1 MTQKLTLHKQERLK
15 SKKLIDRLFNG
26 GQSLFQHPC
35 KLVYLKDPHLDYE
48 DIEAPSSSLLFS
60 VTIPKKKMRSATHRN
75 LLKRRIREAYRQH
88 KQPLQARLA
97 QENVTVCLMFIYI
110 EREIVDYAV
119 IEKGIIKLLKKLDA
133 TLFPKT

>member
-15 SKKLIDRLFNG
+15 SRKLIDRLFNG

-35 KLVYLKDPHLDYE
+35 KLVYLKDPHIQYE
-48 DIEAPSSSLLFS
+48 DIEASTNALLFS
-60 VTIPKKKMRSATHRN
+60 VTIPKKKLRSATHRN

-88 KQPLQARLA
+88 KQPLQEKLA

-110 EREIVDYAV
+110 EREIQDYAV

-133 TLFPKT
+133 KLFPKT